1 MCIRDRMKMVT
12 TMMPIMFTVFSIFLP
27 AGLTLYILTNT
38 VLGMVQQEIINR
50 VNKTGAVKVAAAE
63 PTVEVLDA
71 LVKKPSAS
79 KKSPGSKK
87 K

>member
-1 MCIRDRMKMVT
+1 MVT

-50 VNKTGAVKVAAAE
+50 VNKTGAGQAAAAE

-71 LVKKPSAS
+71 PAKKPSVS